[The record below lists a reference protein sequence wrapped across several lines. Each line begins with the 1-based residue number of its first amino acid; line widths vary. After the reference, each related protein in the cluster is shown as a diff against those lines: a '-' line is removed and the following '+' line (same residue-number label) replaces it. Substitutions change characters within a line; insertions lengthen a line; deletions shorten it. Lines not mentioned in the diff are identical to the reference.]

1 MGEEP
6 GLRLIE
12 RNCVQCGLCQ
22 KTCPEDA
29 IRLEPRYLTGKE
41 REQSV
46 TLNSAVPLACIHC
59 GKLFG
64 TQQMITAMKKKLVG
78 HRMFGEARLKAL
90 EMCADC
96 RVTEMFSSSGEVSVL
111 DVGRDGS

>member
-1 MGEEP
+1 MGDQP

-12 RNCVQCGLCQ
+12 RNCVQCGLCET
-22 KTCPEDA
+22 TCPEDA
-29 IRLEPRYLTGKE
+29 ITLEPRYLLGKA

-46 TLNSAVPLACIHC
+46 TLNAATPLACIAC

-64 TQQMITAMKKKLVG
+64 TQQMIGAMKRKLAG
-78 HRMFGEARLKAL
+78 HRMFGEGRMKAL

-96 RVTEMFSSSGEVSVL
+96 RVTQMFSATGEVSIL
-111 DVGRDGS
+111 DVTRDDR